1 MAIHGKKST
10 VNQVKQLA
18 ERAKGMFEFVIKI
31 DMNLDSPYLCSG
43 AIINVQKGDTLVP
56 VIVVNQKE
64 YSSFFSIDQLEQI
77 RDAIGRDDKNTRD
90 DIAKVC
96 PSAVVS
102 AVFEGVTPAMLMN
115 PDSGAQ
121 IMAMFM
127 YEAFMTGHYSRLR
140 GTKVDIRNLAARA
153 HVYFNMYPA
162 GSGAGTTIRMVSTSQ
177 IPHLVHLMKSEDTV
191 QLVSLNETTKDVTVS
206 MKSDKGVVNKI
217 VVDPDLINFVDSG
230 IDKSS
235 MTATSFFDMIV
246 LFEKLK
252 DQLTA
257 SEKKHSEEVTSL
269 KSKIKDLKKKK

>member
-43 AIINVQKGDTLVP
+43 AIINVQKGDTLMP

-90 DIAKVC
+90 DIAKIC

-177 IPHLVHLMKSEDTV
+177 IPHLVHLMKSDDTV

-217 VVDPDLINFVDSG
+217 VVEPDLINFVDSG